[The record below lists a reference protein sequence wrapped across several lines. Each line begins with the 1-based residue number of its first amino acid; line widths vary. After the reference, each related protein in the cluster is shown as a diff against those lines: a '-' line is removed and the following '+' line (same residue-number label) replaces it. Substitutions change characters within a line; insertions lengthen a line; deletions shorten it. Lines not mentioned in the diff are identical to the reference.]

1 MRFNMQSS
9 VHSFFFFLAW
19 LTDPPLWGG
28 GRWETKHFM
37 GIIALWT
44 PSFPR
49 KLYFFDKIIHVQ
61 PYFVPGQFCPWMFLK
76 CIWWIHF
83 CSLQKS
89 LIITFVRNSSIHVY
103 NFAWKLKKPK
113 KSYYFSAIFQTCFC
127 LISEVWV
134 NPSQETLL
142 STKHLTLF
150 PPPLL
155 PPCSLIFRITSKKR
169 LKFREVGYKAHICSP
184 VKTFNSS
191 RQDNQSNRC

>member
-1 MRFNMQSS
+1 MRGRAVGNKTFYGNNS
-9 VHSFFFFLAW
+9 
-19 LTDPPLWGG
+19 PLNPKLSK
-28 GRWETKHFM
+28 E
-37 GIIALWT
+37 II
-44 PSFPR
+44 
-49 KLYFFDKIIHVQ
+49 FFDKIIHVQ
-61 PYFVPGQFCPWMFLK
+61 PYFVPGQFCPWMFVK

-184 VKTFNSS
+184 VKTFNNS